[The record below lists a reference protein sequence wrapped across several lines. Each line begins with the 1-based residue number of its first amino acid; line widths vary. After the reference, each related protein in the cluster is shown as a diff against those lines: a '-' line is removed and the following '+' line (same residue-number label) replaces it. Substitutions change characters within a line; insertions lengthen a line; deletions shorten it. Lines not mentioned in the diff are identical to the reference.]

1 MYVMLLLY
9 VYKKKNLD
17 VINEQKLE
25 NIMIFS
31 YDLSISAIVQANTN
45 KPSGICIATSRKTK

>member
-9 VYKKKNLD
+9 IKKNLD

-25 NIMIFS
+25 NIMIFW
-31 YDLSISAIVQANTN
+31 TE
-45 KPSGICIATSRKTK
+45 K